1 MQYFYLEAFI
11 LAWENSQQFVTP
23 ILIFSQNDVWETSA
37 EILYRCMRL
46 ITT

>member
-23 ILIFSQNDVWETSA
+23 ILIFSQNDV
-37 EILYRCMRL
+37 
-46 ITT
+46 

>member
-11 LAWENSQQFVTP
+11 LAWEDSQQFLTP

-37 EILYRCMRL
+37 EILYRWL

>member
-23 ILIFSQNDVWETSA
+23 ILIFSQNDVWETSV
-37 EILYRCMRL
+37 EILYRWL